1 MQAQTEPPTPTSS
14 DIRRLAA
21 ADLKALAALF
31 ERIAADPA
39 ARQFHPHPFTL
50 EHAARIAGYQGRDVY
65 LGRFA
70 GDEIVG
76 YGMLRGWDEGFEVPS
91 LGIYLQASIRGRH
104 VAGDLMHAL
113 HRAAADNGAGQ
124 VRLKV
129 YADHQ
134 VAVALYRKLGYVFT
148 AEEGGQMVGFLTVAP
163 GTQAAG
169 GHPTDVQPADERSAA
184 ASTRSIKQPGKS
196 R

>member
-21 ADLKALAALF
+21 ADRKALAALF

-50 EHAARIAGYQGRDVY
+50 EQAVRIAGYQGRDVY
-65 LGRFA
+65 LGLFA

-91 LGIYLQASIRGRH
+91 LGIYLHASIRGRH
-104 VAGDLMHAL
+104 VAGDLMQAL
-113 HRAAADNGAGQ
+113 HRAAARNGAGR

-129 YADHQ
+129 YADNQ
-134 VAVALYRKLGYVFT
+134 VAVALYRKLGYDFT
-148 AEEGGQMVGFLTVAP
+148 AEEGGQLVGFLALAP
-163 GTQAAG
+163 GTQPGG
-169 GHPTDVQPADERSAA
+169 GHPTDAQPADDRSA
-184 ASTRSIKQPGKS
+184 ASTRSFKQPGKS